1 VAAHPAAT
9 SLAELSTDQTRITVT
24 VETAVPTAAATSSTA
39 VVASSTMDLTRA
51 TTAAAAAASSAASQ
65 VDASVA
71 TSRTVALVATAI
83 HQEEAPAVPTMA
95 LHHQARTSPRD
106 SPTTANLVKA
116 TVLTLALTLVQH
128 RRALHRSLA
137 PTTRLAETLHTDNSL
152 TVDSHK
158 VGMEDT
164 SSQVPMVVLLSSM
177 VAMTKAVTAVLVVL
191 VAQVVMGSR
200 REATASPKA
209 DTVDSSLLTAAM
221 EVVDTS
227 SSTPTAVTE
236 DDLCRALFGYRN
248 VTWCLRWRKLDDC
261 T

>member
-1 VAAHPAAT
+1 
-9 SLAELSTDQTRITVT
+9 
-24 VETAVPTAAATSSTA
+24 
-39 VVASSTMDLTRA
+39 
-51 TTAAAAAASSAASQ
+51 
-65 VDASVA
+65 VA

-83 HQEEAPAVPTMA
+83 HQEEALAVLTMD
-95 LHHQARTSPRD
+95 LRHQARTSHRD

-116 TVLTLALTLVQH
+116 TALTLVPTLARD

-137 PTTRLAETLHTDNSL
+137 PTTRLAETLHTDNHL

-177 VAMTKAVTAVLVVL
+177 VAMTKAVTAVLVAL
-191 VAQVVMGSR
+191 VVMGSR

-209 DTVDSSLLTAAM
+209 DMADSSLLTAAM

-227 SSTPTAVTE
+227 SDAPTVVTD

-248 VTWCLRWRKLDDC
+248 VTWYLRWRKLDDC